1 MRDLDD
7 LLIRGTEGK
16 RDYLRVLDVDC
27 LAFAV
32 KPLVVPSEVKLDDDG
47 FPHPV
52 LQTGLRVRAVRR
64 ADNVVVNVG
73 SCVKAFFPEIEWS
86 KQDATRASAVLDLR
100 TCWYYDL
107 YSIESY
113 MKQIVSEN
121 VDRWLLSADPLTI
134 GDRVDFVDEEQ
145 LSLFLKRG
153 VAKGLDD
160 IWQAAA
166 KVGVCFEKD
175 TTPQVD
181 NVVSVDFG
189 GKA

>member
-1 MRDLDD
+1 VRDLDE
-7 LLIRGTEGK
+7 LLMRGTEGK

-27 LAFAV
+27 LTFAV
-32 KPLVVPSEVKLDDDG
+32 KPLVVPTEVKTDDGG

-73 SCVKAFFPEIEWS
+73 SCVGAFFPEIEWGKLDS
-86 KQDATRASAVLDLR
+86 TRASAVLDLR
-100 TCWYYDL
+100 NCWYYDL

-121 VDRWLLSADPLTI
+121 LEQWLLSADPLTF

-160 IWQAAA
+160 IWQIAA
-166 KVGVCFEKD
+166 KSGVYFEKE